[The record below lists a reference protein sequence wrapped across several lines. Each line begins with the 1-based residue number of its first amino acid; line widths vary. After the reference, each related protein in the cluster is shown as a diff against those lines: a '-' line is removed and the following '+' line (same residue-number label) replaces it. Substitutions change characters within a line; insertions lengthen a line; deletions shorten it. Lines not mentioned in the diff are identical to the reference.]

1 MNQIFRLV
9 WSATR
14 KCFVVASESSK
25 ARGRKSKTSARSN
38 ASACIQALAVAG
50 ALFALPSAYAQIA
63 IIAEAPGVV
72 QSTASFS
79 SNEIIDFNTLPT
91 GANAGITQGVVS
103 ISGGQIDPYG
113 WFGGAPSF
121 NGSSWSRTG
130 NYISTNNPAAITIN
144 LSSARNYFGLWVS
157 AINSPNIIQIYNGVT
172 LLQQFDAAELNTF
185 LSNTQYRGDGVL
197 ASEGGGFN
205 AGENFVFVNFYGL
218 SSVSFDRIVLSGNGL
233 ESDNLTVGFY
243 SSPGSGGTNISLI
256 PDIVAAGN
264 SGSGRAINRA
274 SNIANGIAFNNR
286 FDGGTLLMD
295 QASTTYASN
304 FAITSN
310 GASIDQNGN
319 NSIFSGVFSD
329 DVPGTP
335 GSLTIANSGTGG
347 SVTLAGINT
356 YTGATTINS
365 GATLALAST
374 GSIAS
379 SSAVTNNGSFDL
391 SSAGPTVAL
400 GGSYTQGSSGN
411 LRLAASAPTSFQ
423 LLNIGGSASLNGTL
437 TLLASPGSYTM
448 GRYPLINATGVSGQF
463 STFSTNLSSYT
474 KLSYQLGYSGNQV
487 YLYLTPSVAD
497 TQLEIGQNA
506 SALRSRFN
514 EQNAALLAGLSYDCQ
529 IFDKNNLCVSAG
541 GRYTYAGEGSLSNLG
556 GLVVLAYRPTAN
568 TRVGVF
574 ADQSLEINSSDRIR
588 QSKNDPTLGL
598 FGNWAMNKDGNGLN
612 LHASAVFSTS
622 DLTVARSGN
631 STTEAGRGTSSFD
644 GQAYELRASYVKPLN
659 DSLTLSPYV
668 GLRYSRITLGAYTE
682 SANSQVASP
691 VSYNSVTQDMSSV
704 IAGANLSL
712 RMTEKITGTA
722 GLGVQQ
728 SLDYK
733 MSTYSGSSNIPGL
746 TTFSQPMADNSD
758 TLATASATASYDIS
772 RKERLAVSA
781 FWQEQPSFHKGTTSI
796 VATWTKGF

>member
-1 MNQIFRLV
+1 MNKIFRLV
-9 WSATR
+9 WSVSR
-14 KCFVVASESSK
+14 KCFVVASENPK
-25 ARGRKSKTSARSN
+25 ARGRNSKASARNN
-38 ASACIQALAVAG
+38 AAASIQALAVTG
-50 ALFALPSAYAQIA
+50 ALFALPSAYAQIS

-79 SNEIIDFNTLPT
+79 SNEIIDFNALST
-91 GANAGITQGVVS
+91 GPNAGITQGVVS
-103 ISGGQIDPYG
+103 ISGGQIATHDLY
-113 WFGGAPSF
+113 GGAPSF
-121 NGSSWSRTG
+121 NGTSWSRTG
-130 NYISTNNPAAITIN
+130 NYITTDNPAFITIS

-157 AINSPNIIQIYNGVT
+157 AINAPNVIQIYNGAT
-172 LLQQFDAAELNTF
+172 LLRQYDAAELNTF
-185 LSNTQYRGDGVL
+185 LSNTQYLGNGAL

-205 AGENFVFVNFYGL
+205 PPEYFAFVNFYGL
-218 SSVSFDRIVLSGNGL
+218 SSVSFDRIVLSGNGF
-233 ESDNLTVGFY
+233 ESDNFTVGFY
-243 SSPGSGGTNISLI
+243 SSTGSGTNISLI

-264 SGSGRAINRA
+264 PGGGTGINRA
-274 SNIANGIAFNNR
+274 SNIAVGIAFNNR

-295 QASTTYASN
+295 QANTTYASN

-310 GASIDQNGN
+310 GATIDQNGN
-319 NSIFSGVFSD
+319 NSAFSGIFSD
-329 DVPGTP
+329 DVAGTP

-347 SVTLAGINT
+347 RVTLTGVNT
-356 YTGATTINS
+356 YSGATTINS

-379 SSAVTNNGSFDL
+379 SSALTNNGTFDL
-391 SSAGPTVAL
+391 SSAGLTVAL
-400 GGSYTQGSSGN
+400 GGSYSQGSSGT
-411 LRLAASAPTSFQ
+411 LRMVASAPASFQ

-437 TLLASPGSYTM
+437 TLLASVGSYAM
-448 GRYPLINATGVSGQF
+448 GRYPLINAAGVSGQF
-463 STFSTNLSSYT
+463 SAFSTNLSSYT
-474 KLSYQLGYSGNQV
+474 SLSYQLGYSGNQV

-497 TQLEIGQNA
+497 TQQEIGQNA

-556 GLVVLAYRPTAN
+556 GLVILGYRPTAN
-568 TRVGVF
+568 TRVGLF
-574 ADQSLEINSSDRIR
+574 ADQSLENNSADRIS
-588 QSKNDPTLGL
+588 QSKNDPTLGI

-622 DLTVARSGN
+622 DLTVTRSG
-631 STTEAGRGTSSFD
+631 SALTEGGNGKSSFD

-704 IAGANLSL
+704 IVGANLSL
-712 RMTEKITGTA
+712 RVTEKIMSMA
-722 GLGVQQ
+722 SLGVQQ
-728 SLDYK
+728 SLNYK
-733 MSTYSGSSNIPGL
+733 MSAYSGSSNIPGL
-746 TTFSQPMADNSD
+746 TTFSEPMAGNSD
-758 TLATASATASYDIS
+758 TLAMASATVSYDIS

-796 VATWTKGF
+796 VANWTMGF